1 MPIMIENINAQ
12 TITPALG
19 KNPRQLYEHQEEAI
33 RKLDAMDKRGSF
45 RTLLVLPT
53 GGGKTLTATYWL
65 LRNAVD
71 QNKKILWLAH
81 RHLLLEQAAEAF
93 ARNAYTDTMVNRTV
107 FNYRIISGMHDK
119 PVHIQKT
126 DRILIASKDSMIRSL
141 DKLKNWLNGEEIYL
155 VIDEAHHAVAKSYKK
170 IIQYVADH
178 TKSMKLLGLTATPFR
193 TSEDEQGALKQVFT
207 DDIVYKTDLD
217 ALIKKGILATPTFI
231 DCNTNI
237 QFTEHLGVQ
246 ALKSIENL
254 DTLPENIAN
263 DIADNKERNRI
274 IVEEYLHNY
283 EKYGQTIVFALNKV
297 HAIALNKLFNEKG
310 KAYGIRSEFIISEV
324 QDMITGITISNADN
338 ERKIEAYRNGEI
350 QVLINVNILTE
361 GTDLPKTHTVFLTRP
376 TVSTTLMTQMVGR
389 ALRGLKAGGTKEA
402 YIVSFVD
409 DWNDKIAWVNPETLT
424 EAEYHEKETLA
435 ETQKQQ
441 IRLIAISKIEEFARM
456 ADAAVDTSAL
466 DSTPAIELIPLGMYM
481 LSTLECNHQILVY
494 NSTQNAYQSLIRD
507 LPNLMEHYGIEGETI
522 PEETLDDMT
531 EHCFQSY
538 FDENMIPSCNRNDIE
553 HLLKFYAQKAVA
565 PLFVTIDEMERKKLD
580 VSEIAKK
587 IYDEDMRRS
596 EKNAYIQSLW
606 TEEGSLL
613 PVYYT
618 NPYFFKKLIDLEL
631 DKLDGDI
638 EIAAAEPQTEA
649 ELRNLEQF
657 PLQKIIELYPK
668 IGLQLKEDAF
678 AAARNDDGSYVC
690 AGCGEVFPTR
700 LFLQVDHIVPMAK
713 GGLSVPDN
721 LQVLCR
727 TCNQRKGDHCC
738 HIQHIGSR
746 QTMLRYICF
755 SKIRLT
761 KEKTRSYGTC
771 LKITRHISRQSI
783 AAHICSS
790 SRAS

>member
-1 MPIMIENINAQ
+1 MTDMPIMIENINAQ

-53 GGGKTLTATYWL
+53 GGGKTLTAAYWL

-217 ALIKKGILATPTFI
+217 TLIKKGILATPTFI

-254 DTLPENIAN
+254 DTLPENIVN
-263 DIADNKERNRI
+263 DIAGSKERNRI
-274 IVEEYLHNY
+274 IVDEYINNY
-283 EKYGQTIVFALNKV
+283 EKYGPTIVFALNKN
-297 HAIALNKLFNEKG
+297 HAITLNALFNEKG
-310 KAYGIRSEFIISEV
+310 KKYGIKSEFIISEV

-466 DSTPAIELIPLGMYM
+466 DSTPAIELIPLGMCM

-606 TEEGSLL
+606 AEEGSLL

-727 TCNQRKGDHCC
+727 TCNQRKGDH
-738 HIQHIGSR
+738 
-746 QTMLRYICF
+746 
-755 SKIRLT
+755 
-761 KEKTRSYGTC
+761 
-771 LKITRHISRQSI
+771 
-783 AAHICSS
+783 
-790 SRAS
+790 

>member
-53 GGGKTLTATYWL
+53 GGGKTLTAAYWL

-274 IVEEYLHNY
+274 IVEKYLHNY

-606 TEEGSLL
+606 AEEGSLL

-690 AGCGEVFPTR
+690 ASCGEVFPTR

-727 TCNQRKGDHCC
+727 TCNQRKGDH
-738 HIQHIGSR
+738 
-746 QTMLRYICF
+746 
-755 SKIRLT
+755 
-761 KEKTRSYGTC
+761 
-771 LKITRHISRQSI
+771 
-783 AAHICSS
+783 
-790 SRAS
+790 

>member
-53 GGGKTLTATYWL
+53 GGGKTLTAAYWL

-217 ALIKKGILATPTFI
+217 ILIKKGILATPTFI

-274 IVEEYLHNY
+274 IVEKYLHNY

-402 YIVSFVD
+402 YIVTFID
-409 DWNDKIAWVNPETLT
+409 NWNDKIAWVNPETLT

-606 TEEGSLL
+606 AEEGSLL

-727 TCNQRKGDHCC
+727 TCNQRKGDH
-738 HIQHIGSR
+738 
-746 QTMLRYICF
+746 
-755 SKIRLT
+755 
-761 KEKTRSYGTC
+761 
-771 LKITRHISRQSI
+771 
-783 AAHICSS
+783 
-790 SRAS
+790 

>member
-53 GGGKTLTATYWL
+53 GGGKTLTAAYWL

-178 TKSMKLLGLTATPFR
+178 AKSMKLLGLTATPFR

-217 ALIKKGILATPTFI
+217 TLIKKGILATPTFI

-274 IVEEYLHNY
+274 IVEKYLHNY

-402 YIVSFVD
+402 YIVTFID

-580 VSEIAKK
+580 VSKIAKK

-606 TEEGSLL
+606 AEEGSLL

-727 TCNQRKGDHCC
+727 TCNQRKGDH
-738 HIQHIGSR
+738 
-746 QTMLRYICF
+746 
-755 SKIRLT
+755 
-761 KEKTRSYGTC
+761 
-771 LKITRHISRQSI
+771 
-783 AAHICSS
+783 
-790 SRAS
+790 

>member
-1 MPIMIENINAQ
+1 MRKHSERFIKPLQPKAKGGRLTDMPIMIENINAQ

-33 RKLDAMDKRGSF
+33 RKLDAMDKRGPF

-53 GGGKTLTATYWL
+53 GGGKTLTAAYWL

-217 ALIKKGILATPTFI
+217 TLIKKGILATPTFI

-606 TEEGSLL
+606 AEEGSLL

-713 GGLSVPDN
+713 GGLSVPEN

-727 TCNQRKGDHCC
+727 TCNQRKGDH
-738 HIQHIGSR
+738 
-746 QTMLRYICF
+746 
-755 SKIRLT
+755 
-761 KEKTRSYGTC
+761 
-771 LKITRHISRQSI
+771 
-783 AAHICSS
+783 
-790 SRAS
+790 

>member
-53 GGGKTLTATYWL
+53 GGGKTLTAAYWL

-217 ALIKKGILATPTFI
+217 TLIKKGILATPTFI

-274 IVEEYLHNY
+274 IVEKYLHNY

-402 YIVSFVD
+402 YIVTFID
-409 DWNDKIAWVNPETLT
+409 NWNDKIAWVNPETLT

-606 TEEGSLL
+606 AEEGSLL

-713 GGLSVPDN
+713 GGLSVPEN

-727 TCNQRKGDHCC
+727 TCNQRKGDH
-738 HIQHIGSR
+738 
-746 QTMLRYICF
+746 
-755 SKIRLT
+755 
-761 KEKTRSYGTC
+761 
-771 LKITRHISRQSI
+771 
-783 AAHICSS
+783 
-790 SRAS
+790 

>member
-53 GGGKTLTATYWL
+53 GGGKTLTAAYWL

-217 ALIKKGILATPTFI
+217 TLIKKGILATPTFI

-409 DWNDKIAWVNPETLT
+409 DWNDKIAWINPETLT

-606 TEEGSLL
+606 AEEGSLL

-668 IGLQLKEDAF
+668 IGLQLKEDTF

-727 TCNQRKGDHCC
+727 TCNQRKGDH
-738 HIQHIGSR
+738 
-746 QTMLRYICF
+746 
-755 SKIRLT
+755 
-761 KEKTRSYGTC
+761 
-771 LKITRHISRQSI
+771 
-783 AAHICSS
+783 
-790 SRAS
+790 

>member
-53 GGGKTLTATYWL
+53 GGGKTLTAAYWL

-231 DCNTNI
+231 DRKTNI

-274 IVEEYLHNY
+274 IVEKYLHNY

-538 FDENMIPSCNRNDIE
+538 FDENMISSCNRNDIE

-606 TEEGSLL
+606 AEEGSLL

-713 GGLSVPDN
+713 GGLSVPEN

-727 TCNQRKGDHCC
+727 TCNQRKGDH
-738 HIQHIGSR
+738 
-746 QTMLRYICF
+746 
-755 SKIRLT
+755 
-761 KEKTRSYGTC
+761 
-771 LKITRHISRQSI
+771 
-783 AAHICSS
+783 
-790 SRAS
+790 

>member
-53 GGGKTLTATYWL
+53 GGGKTLTAAYWL

-217 ALIKKGILATPTFI
+217 TLIKKGILATPTFI

-435 ETQKQQ
+435 EAQKQQ

-606 TEEGSLL
+606 AEEGSLL

-713 GGLSVPDN
+713 GGLSVPEN

-727 TCNQRKGDHCC
+727 TCNQRKGDH
-738 HIQHIGSR
+738 
-746 QTMLRYICF
+746 
-755 SKIRLT
+755 
-761 KEKTRSYGTC
+761 
-771 LKITRHISRQSI
+771 
-783 AAHICSS
+783 
-790 SRAS
+790 

>member
-1 MPIMIENINAQ
+1 MIENINAQ

-33 RKLDAMDKRGSF
+33 RKLDAMDKRGPF

-53 GGGKTLTATYWL
+53 GGGKTLTAAYWL

-217 ALIKKGILATPTFI
+217 ALIKKGILATPKFKKW
-231 DCNTNI
+231 NTNL

-263 DIADNKERNRI
+263 DIAGSKERNRI
-274 IVEEYLHNY
+274 IVDEYINNY
-283 EKYGQTIVFALNKV
+283 EKYGPTIVFALNKN
-297 HAIALNKLFNEKG
+297 HAITLNALFNEKG

-494 NSTQNAYQSLIRD
+494 NSTQNAYQNLIRD
-507 LPNLMEHYGIEGETI
+507 LPNLMEHYGIEGEII

-596 EKNAYIQSLW
+596 EKNAYIQNLW
-606 TEEGSLL
+606 AEEGSLL

-668 IGLQLKEDAF
+668 IGLKLKEDAF

-713 GGLSVPDN
+713 GGLSVPEN

-727 TCNQRKGDHCC
+727 TCNQRKGDH
-738 HIQHIGSR
+738 
-746 QTMLRYICF
+746 
-755 SKIRLT
+755 
-761 KEKTRSYGTC
+761 
-771 LKITRHISRQSI
+771 
-783 AAHICSS
+783 
-790 SRAS
+790 

>member
-1 MPIMIENINAQ
+1 MTDMPIMIENINAQ

-53 GGGKTLTATYWL
+53 GGGKTLTAAYWL

-217 ALIKKGILATPTFI
+217 TLIKKGILATPTFI

-402 YIVSFVD
+402 YIVTFID
-409 DWNDKIAWVNPETLT
+409 NWNDKIAWVNPETLT

-522 PEETLDDMT
+522 QEETLDDMT

-606 TEEGSLL
+606 AEEGSLL

-668 IGLQLKEDAF
+668 IGLKLKEDAF

-727 TCNQRKGDHCC
+727 TCNQRKGDH
-738 HIQHIGSR
+738 
-746 QTMLRYICF
+746 
-755 SKIRLT
+755 
-761 KEKTRSYGTC
+761 
-771 LKITRHISRQSI
+771 
-783 AAHICSS
+783 
-790 SRAS
+790 

>member
-1 MPIMIENINAQ
+1 MTDMPIMIENINAQ

-33 RKLDAMDKRGSF
+33 RKLDAMDKRGPF

-53 GGGKTLTATYWL
+53 GGGKTLTAAYWL

-141 DKLKNWLNGEEIYL
+141 DKLKNWLNGEEVYL

-217 ALIKKGILATPTFI
+217 TLIKKGILATPTFI

-606 TEEGSLL
+606 AEEGSLL

-727 TCNQRKGDHCC
+727 TCNQRKGDH
-738 HIQHIGSR
+738 
-746 QTMLRYICF
+746 
-755 SKIRLT
+755 
-761 KEKTRSYGTC
+761 
-771 LKITRHISRQSI
+771 
-783 AAHICSS
+783 
-790 SRAS
+790 

>member
-53 GGGKTLTATYWL
+53 GGGKTLTAAYWL

-71 QNKKILWLAH
+71 QNKKSLLLAH

-93 ARNAYTDTMVNRTV
+93 ARKAYTDTMVNRTV

-217 ALIKKGILATPTFI
+217 TLIKKGILATPTFI

-409 DWNDKIAWVNPETLT
+409 DWNDKIAWINPETLT

-522 PEETLDDMT
+522 PEETLDDIT

-606 TEEGSLL
+606 AEEGSLL

-727 TCNQRKGDHCC
+727 TCNQRKGDH
-738 HIQHIGSR
+738 
-746 QTMLRYICF
+746 
-755 SKIRLT
+755 
-761 KEKTRSYGTC
+761 
-771 LKITRHISRQSI
+771 
-783 AAHICSS
+783 
-790 SRAS
+790 

>member
-53 GGGKTLTATYWL
+53 GGGKTLTAAYWL

-217 ALIKKGILATPTFI
+217 TLIKKGILATPTFI

-246 ALKSIENL
+246 VLKSIENL

-310 KAYGIRSEFIISEV
+310 KAYSIRSEFIISEV

-435 ETQKQQ
+435 EAQKQQ

-606 TEEGSLL
+606 AEEGSLL

-678 AAARNDDGSYVC
+678 AAARNDDGNYVC
-690 AGCGEVFPTR
+690 AGCGEIFSTR

-727 TCNQRKGDHCC
+727 TCNQRKGDH
-738 HIQHIGSR
+738 
-746 QTMLRYICF
+746 
-755 SKIRLT
+755 
-761 KEKTRSYGTC
+761 
-771 LKITRHISRQSI
+771 
-783 AAHICSS
+783 
-790 SRAS
+790 

>member
-727 TCNQRKGDHCC
+727 TCNQRKGDH
-738 HIQHIGSR
+738 
-746 QTMLRYICF
+746 
-755 SKIRLT
+755 
-761 KEKTRSYGTC
+761 
-771 LKITRHISRQSI
+771 
-783 AAHICSS
+783 
-790 SRAS
+790 

>member
-1 MPIMIENINAQ
+1 MTDMPIMIENINAQ

-53 GGGKTLTATYWL
+53 GGGKTLTAAYWL

-217 ALIKKGILATPTFI
+217 TLIKKGILATPTFI

-254 DTLPENIAN
+254 DTLPENIVN
-263 DIADNKERNRI
+263 DIAGSKERNRI
-274 IVEEYLHNY
+274 IVDEYINNY
-283 EKYGQTIVFALNKV
+283 EKYGPTIVFALNKN
-297 HAIALNKLFNEKG
+297 HAITLNALFNEKG
-310 KAYGIRSEFIISEV
+310 KKYGIKSEFIISEV

-596 EKNAYIQSLW
+596 EKNAYIHSLW
-606 TEEGSLL
+606 AEEGSLL

-727 TCNQRKGDHCC
+727 TCNQRKGDH
-738 HIQHIGSR
+738 
-746 QTMLRYICF
+746 
-755 SKIRLT
+755 
-761 KEKTRSYGTC
+761 
-771 LKITRHISRQSI
+771 
-783 AAHICSS
+783 
-790 SRAS
+790 

>member
-53 GGGKTLTATYWL
+53 GGGKTLTAAYWL

-217 ALIKKGILATPTFI
+217 TLIKKGILATPTFI

-274 IVEEYLHNY
+274 IVEKYLHNY

-606 TEEGSLL
+606 AEEGSLL

-727 TCNQRKGDHCC
+727 TCNQRKGDH
-738 HIQHIGSR
+738 
-746 QTMLRYICF
+746 
-755 SKIRLT
+755 
-761 KEKTRSYGTC
+761 
-771 LKITRHISRQSI
+771 
-783 AAHICSS
+783 
-790 SRAS
+790 

>member
-1 MPIMIENINAQ
+1 MIENINAQ

-33 RKLDAMDKRGSF
+33 RKLDAMDKRGPF

-53 GGGKTLTATYWL
+53 GGGKTLTAAYWL

-217 ALIKKGILATPTFI
+217 TLIKKGILATPTFI

-494 NSTQNAYQSLIRD
+494 NSTQNAYQNLIRD
-507 LPNLMEHYGIEGETI
+507 LPNLMEHYGIEGEII

-596 EKNAYIQSLW
+596 EKNAYIQNLW
-606 TEEGSLL
+606 AEEGSLL

-668 IGLQLKEDAF
+668 IGLKLKEDAF

-713 GGLSVPDN
+713 GGLSVPEN

-727 TCNQRKGDHCC
+727 TCNQRKGDH
-738 HIQHIGSR
+738 
-746 QTMLRYICF
+746 
-755 SKIRLT
+755 
-761 KEKTRSYGTC
+761 
-771 LKITRHISRQSI
+771 
-783 AAHICSS
+783 
-790 SRAS
+790 

>member
-1 MPIMIENINAQ
+1 MTDMPIMIENINAQ

-33 RKLDAMDKRGSF
+33 RKLDAMDKKGSF

-53 GGGKTLTATYWL
+53 GGGKTLTAAYWL

-217 ALIKKGILATPTFI
+217 TLIKKGILATPTFI

-274 IVEEYLHNY
+274 IVEKYLHNY

-538 FDENMIPSCNRNDIE
+538 FDENIIPSCNRNDIE

-606 TEEGSLL
+606 AEEGSLL

-690 AGCGEVFPTR
+690 AGCSEVFPTR

-713 GGLSVPDN
+713 GGLSVPEN

-727 TCNQRKGDHCC
+727 TCNQRKGDH
-738 HIQHIGSR
+738 
-746 QTMLRYICF
+746 
-755 SKIRLT
+755 
-761 KEKTRSYGTC
+761 
-771 LKITRHISRQSI
+771 
-783 AAHICSS
+783 
-790 SRAS
+790 

>member
-33 RKLDAMDKRGSF
+33 RKLDAMDKRGAF

-53 GGGKTLTATYWL
+53 GGGKTLTAAYWL

-217 ALIKKGILATPTFI
+217 TLIKKGILATPTFI

-435 ETQKQQ
+435 DAQKQQ

-596 EKNAYIQSLW
+596 EKNAYIQNLW
-606 TEEGSLL
+606 AEEGSLL

-713 GGLSVPDN
+713 GGLSVPEN

-727 TCNQRKGDHCC
+727 TCNQRKGDH
-738 HIQHIGSR
+738 
-746 QTMLRYICF
+746 
-755 SKIRLT
+755 
-761 KEKTRSYGTC
+761 
-771 LKITRHISRQSI
+771 
-783 AAHICSS
+783 
-790 SRAS
+790 

>member
-1 MPIMIENINAQ
+1 MTDMPIMIENINAQ

-19 KNPRQLYEHQEEAI
+19 KNPRQLYEHQEEVI

-53 GGGKTLTATYWL
+53 GGGKTLTAAYWL

-217 ALIKKGILATPTFI
+217 TLIKKGILATPTFI

-254 DTLPENIAN
+254 DTLPENIVN
-263 DIADNKERNRI
+263 DIAGSKERNRI
-274 IVEEYLHNY
+274 IVDEYINNY
-283 EKYGQTIVFALNKV
+283 EKYGPTIVFALNKN
-297 HAIALNKLFNEKG
+297 HAITLNALFNEKG
-310 KAYGIRSEFIISEV
+310 KKYGIKSEFIISEV

-606 TEEGSLL
+606 AEEGSLL

-727 TCNQRKGDHCC
+727 TCNQRKGDH
-738 HIQHIGSR
+738 
-746 QTMLRYICF
+746 
-755 SKIRLT
+755 
-761 KEKTRSYGTC
+761 
-771 LKITRHISRQSI
+771 
-783 AAHICSS
+783 
-790 SRAS
+790 

>member
-1 MPIMIENINAQ
+1 MTDMPIMIENINAQ

-53 GGGKTLTATYWL
+53 GGGKTLTAAYWL

-126 DRILIASKDSMIRSL
+126 DRILIASKDTMIRSL
-141 DKLKNWLNGEEIYL
+141 DQLKNWLNGEEIYL

-217 ALIKKGILATPTFI
+217 TLIKKGILATPTFI

-254 DTLPENIAN
+254 DTLPENIVN
-263 DIADNKERNRI
+263 DIAGSKERNRI
-274 IVEEYLHNY
+274 IVDEYINNY
-283 EKYGQTIVFALNKV
+283 EKYGPTIVFALNKN
-297 HAIALNKLFNEKG
+297 HAITLNALFNEKG
-310 KAYGIRSEFIISEV
+310 KKYGIKSEFIISEV

-606 TEEGSLL
+606 AEEGSLL

-727 TCNQRKGDHCC
+727 TCNQRKGDH
-738 HIQHIGSR
+738 
-746 QTMLRYICF
+746 
-755 SKIRLT
+755 
-761 KEKTRSYGTC
+761 
-771 LKITRHISRQSI
+771 
-783 AAHICSS
+783 
-790 SRAS
+790 

>member
-1 MPIMIENINAQ
+1 MTDMPIMIENINAQ

-53 GGGKTLTATYWL
+53 GGGKTLTAAYWL

-178 TKSMKLLGLTATPFR
+178 TKSMKLLGLTATPSR

-217 ALIKKGILATPTFI
+217 TLIKKGILATPTFI

-254 DTLPENIAN
+254 DTLPENIVN
-263 DIADNKERNRI
+263 DIAGSKERNRI
-274 IVEEYLHNY
+274 IVDEYINNY
-283 EKYGQTIVFALNKV
+283 EKYGPTIVFALNKN
-297 HAIALNKLFNEKG
+297 HAITLNALFNEKG
-310 KAYGIRSEFIISEV
+310 KKYGIKSEFIISEV

-424 EAEYHEKETLA
+424 VAEYHEKETLA

-606 TEEGSLL
+606 AEEGSLL

-727 TCNQRKGDHCC
+727 TCNQRKGDH
-738 HIQHIGSR
+738 
-746 QTMLRYICF
+746 
-755 SKIRLT
+755 
-761 KEKTRSYGTC
+761 
-771 LKITRHISRQSI
+771 
-783 AAHICSS
+783 
-790 SRAS
+790 

>member
-1 MPIMIENINAQ
+1 MTDMPIMIENINAQ

-53 GGGKTLTATYWL
+53 GGGKTLTAAYWL

-217 ALIKKGILATPTFI
+217 TLIKKGILATPTFI

-481 LSTLECNHQILVY
+481 LPTLECNHQILVY

-606 TEEGSLL
+606 AEEGSLL

-638 EIAAAEPQTEA
+638 AIAAAEPQTEA

-713 GGLSVPDN
+713 GGLSVPEN

-727 TCNQRKGDHCC
+727 TCNQRKGDH
-738 HIQHIGSR
+738 
-746 QTMLRYICF
+746 
-755 SKIRLT
+755 
-761 KEKTRSYGTC
+761 
-771 LKITRHISRQSI
+771 
-783 AAHICSS
+783 
-790 SRAS
+790 

>member
-1 MPIMIENINAQ
+1 MTDMPIMIENINAQ

-53 GGGKTLTATYWL
+53 GGGKTLTAAYWL

-217 ALIKKGILATPTFI
+217 TLIKKGILATPTFI

-263 DIADNKERNRI
+263 DIANNKERNRI

-402 YIVSFVD
+402 YIVTFID
-409 DWNDKIAWVNPETLT
+409 NWNDKIAWVNPETLT

-606 TEEGSLL
+606 AEEGSLL

-727 TCNQRKGDHCC
+727 TCNQRKGDH
-738 HIQHIGSR
+738 
-746 QTMLRYICF
+746 
-755 SKIRLT
+755 
-761 KEKTRSYGTC
+761 
-771 LKITRHISRQSI
+771 
-783 AAHICSS
+783 
-790 SRAS
+790 

>member
-53 GGGKTLTATYWL
+53 GGGKTLTAAYWL

-217 ALIKKGILATPTFI
+217 TLIKKGILATPTFI

-606 TEEGSLL
+606 AEEGSLL

-631 DKLDGDI
+631 DKLDGNI

-727 TCNQRKGDHCC
+727 TCNQRKGDH
-738 HIQHIGSR
+738 
-746 QTMLRYICF
+746 
-755 SKIRLT
+755 
-761 KEKTRSYGTC
+761 
-771 LKITRHISRQSI
+771 
-783 AAHICSS
+783 
-790 SRAS
+790 

>member
-53 GGGKTLTATYWL
+53 GGGKTLTAAYWL

-126 DRILIASKDSMIRSL
+126 DRILIASKDSIIRSL

-217 ALIKKGILATPTFI
+217 TLIKKGILATPTFI

-402 YIVSFVD
+402 YIVTFID
-409 DWNDKIAWVNPETLT
+409 NWNDKIAWVNPETLT

-606 TEEGSLL
+606 AEEGSLL

-668 IGLQLKEDAF
+668 IGLKLKEDAF

-713 GGLSVPDN
+713 GGLSVPEN

-727 TCNQRKGDHCC
+727 TCNQRKGDH
-738 HIQHIGSR
+738 
-746 QTMLRYICF
+746 
-755 SKIRLT
+755 
-761 KEKTRSYGTC
+761 
-771 LKITRHISRQSI
+771 
-783 AAHICSS
+783 
-790 SRAS
+790 

>member
-53 GGGKTLTATYWL
+53 GGGKTLTAAYWL

-217 ALIKKGILATPTFI
+217 ALIKKGILATPKFKKW
-231 DCNTNI
+231 NTNL
-237 QFTEHLGVQ
+237 QFTEHLGVT

-254 DTLPENIAN
+254 DMLPENIVN
-263 DIADNKERNRI
+263 DIAGSKERNRI
-274 IVEEYLHNY
+274 IVDEYINNY
-283 EKYGQTIVFALNKV
+283 EKYGPTIVFALNKN
-297 HAIALNKLFNEKG
+297 HAITLNALFNEKG
-310 KAYGIRSEFIISEV
+310 KKYGIKSEFIISEV

-402 YIVSFVD
+402 YIVTFID
-409 DWNDKIAWVNPETLT
+409 NWNDKIAWVNPETLT

-606 TEEGSLL
+606 AEEGSLL

-713 GGLSVPDN
+713 GGLSVPEN

-727 TCNQRKGDHCC
+727 TCNQRKGDH
-738 HIQHIGSR
+738 
-746 QTMLRYICF
+746 
-755 SKIRLT
+755 
-761 KEKTRSYGTC
+761 
-771 LKITRHISRQSI
+771 
-783 AAHICSS
+783 
-790 SRAS
+790 

>member
-1 MPIMIENINAQ
+1 MTDMPIMIENINAQ

-53 GGGKTLTATYWL
+53 GGGKTLTAAYWL

-178 TKSMKLLGLTATPFR
+178 TKSMRLLGLTATPFR

-217 ALIKKGILATPTFI
+217 TLIKKGILATPTFI

-402 YIVSFVD
+402 YIVTFID
-409 DWNDKIAWVNPETLT
+409 NWNDKIAWVNPETLT

-606 TEEGSLL
+606 AEEGSLL

-638 EIAAAEPQTEA
+638 EIEAAEPQTEE

-713 GGLSVPDN
+713 GGLSVPEN

-727 TCNQRKGDHCC
+727 TCNQRKGDH
-738 HIQHIGSR
+738 
-746 QTMLRYICF
+746 
-755 SKIRLT
+755 
-761 KEKTRSYGTC
+761 
-771 LKITRHISRQSI
+771 
-783 AAHICSS
+783 
-790 SRAS
+790 